1 MLLWLLG
8 EQTNAEDQ
16 AGDAGLEGER
26 KGIVKV
32 KGPLVPCPSMDRLA
46 FDRRG
51 RKPELHAGTS
61 GSKPGWWRR
70 GELVV

>member
-1 MLLWLLG
+1 MVICLLW

-26 KGIVKV
+26 KGIMKV
-32 KGPLVPCPSMDRLA
+32 KGPLVLCPSMDRLA
-46 FDRRG
+46 FDRSG

-61 GSKPGWWRR
+61 GSKPGWWRC
-70 GELVV
+70 GELSV